1 MFRGYKEKKAM
12 RIKGQVVNIIPDTTY
27 DMGGRP
33 MSYYIYI
40 VQLETGNQVRLCDK
54 ISNSYVEYLGL
65 KMGDIVTVNGLGKL
79 VK

>member
-27 DMGGRP
+27 DMGGRL